1 MCVTFI
7 ISYIYNGGQD
17 MKAQKHSRQRDAIL
31 NFLKTRKDHPTA
43 EVVYTNVREIYPKI
57 SMGTVYRNL
66 NLLASNGD
74 ILKISLEDDS
84 AHFDGFTHP
93 HSHFFC
99 KTCKCLVDIE
109 LSRLQMDYIK
119 NIAAEC
125 FDGEIQSQ
133 MSIFYGICKDCQN

>member
-1 MCVTFI
+1 
-7 ISYIYNGGQD
+7 

-93 HSHFFC
+93 HCHFFC
-99 KTCKCLVDIE
+99 KKC
-109 LSRLQMDYIK
+109 
-119 NIAAEC
+119 
-125 FDGEIQSQ
+125 
-133 MSIFYGICKDCQN
+133 

>member
-1 MCVTFI
+1 
-7 ISYIYNGGQD
+7 

-93 HSHFFC
+93 HCHFFC